1 MRKRN
6 KAITIRMTEQEYAT
20 LQKRI
25 RESGRTQQS
34 YIINSALEAKISSA
48 EEIAALKDI
57 SITFVDLV
65 RQLRGIATNVNQM
78 ARTANRSGALPTARE
93 LSRISEQ
100 IAKYRE
106 RIEAV
111 WQSIRSSITDQS
123 HTQG

>member
-6 KAITIRMTEQEYAT
+6 KAITVRMTEQENAA
-20 LQKRI
+20 LQKRVA
-25 RESGRTQQS
+25 ESGRTQQS
-34 YIINSALEAKISSA
+34 YIINSALTARISSA
-48 EEIAALKDI
+48 EEIATLKEI
-57 SITFVDLV
+57 SVSFGDLV
-65 RQLRGIATNVNQM
+65 RQLRGLATNVNQM
-78 ARTANRSGALPTARE
+78 ARIANRSGALPTARE

-106 RIEAV
+106 RSEAV